1 MSQQTETS
9 MLDEV
14 AQLIWDALAIL
25 GIVLTLMFTL
35 GYAWGYF
42 GA

>member
-1 MSQQTETS
+1 MSPQSEPS
-9 MLDEV
+9 MWDEA

-25 GIVLTLMFTL
+25 GIVTTIMFTI